1 MSPELTLLEIR
12 AYAPAG
18 WRVGAAAGGLFA
30 VGPQG
35 QRVDV
40 DAPRLTVRAALELV
54 RRDTAAGG
62 V

>member
-1 MSPELTLLEIR
+1 MSPELTITEVR
-12 AYAPAG
+12 AYAPKG
-18 WRVGAAAGGLFA
+18 WRVGAAGGGLYA

-40 DAPRLTVRAALELV
+40 DAPRLTTRAALELV
-54 RRDTAAGG
+54 RRMVAAGG